1 MSSSK
6 VVLGELIGPVNAV
19 AVAVAVA
26 DADTDTDAGI
36 YVDPDVDLSTPTQT
50 SSGEVVRML
59 LSILCI
65 PRHFSKSF

>member
-6 VVLGELIGPVNAV
+6 VVLGELIGPVN

-59 LSILCI
+59 ISILCI

>member
-6 VVLGELIGPVNAV
+6 VVLGELIGPVN
-19 AVAVAVA
+19 AVAVA

>member
-6 VVLGELIGPVNAV
+6 VVLGELIGPVN
-19 AVAVAVA
+19 AVAVA

-65 PRHFSKSF
+65 PMHFSKSF